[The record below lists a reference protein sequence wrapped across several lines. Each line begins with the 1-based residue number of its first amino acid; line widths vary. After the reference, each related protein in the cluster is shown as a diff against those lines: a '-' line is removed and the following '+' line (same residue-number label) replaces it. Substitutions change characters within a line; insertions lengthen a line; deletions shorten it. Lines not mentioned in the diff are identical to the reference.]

1 MRAAAWT
8 QRKLRRITARGSCPD
23 PWRAGSAASST
34 PLAELP
40 LFLDAAEAGLDRLQ
54 AVVQPQARSLERWP
68 AVVGQGAAYRR
79 AVALHDLRLRVAPA
93 LDLALD
99 RSDPTHHLL
108 QLFLGMPVGLKDRQG
123 GFAQVVEMAQLV
135 RHVGPDLA
143 NGEPD
148 RMLAVADHADDRNP
162 NSGQFRRDLAQ
173 QTGEIGA
180 GEIGAGRRQQGAG
193 QQDQPGQAL
202 ADHPQ
207 HLVTDVGLKTVD
219 RQDRPALALQG
230 LAMRR
235 RPGRGGDQLVVA
247 LEQVGHA
254 TLADRHAAPAQ
265 LLVDLRDAA
274 VLTVA
279 QGADQRDH
287 LQPELVL
294 RQRQGGFRLRPPRLM
309 IASTA
314 PILAAPNLQA
324 QANQAPQ
331 RHDRP
336 TVAVADPHRPPT
348 LRAGRPERNQ
358 DLLVRRLHTAPTS
371 GHLLPPCSTPPDT
384 LTLTPSTDSRFCR
397 SCFFL
402 GRQSLL
408 LESALF
414 EVREVC

>member
-23 PWRAGSAASST
+23 PWRAGIEASST
-34 PLAELP
+34 PLADLP

-93 LDLALD
+93 LDLAVD

-123 GFAQVVEMAQLV
+123 GFTQVVEMAQLV

-143 NGEPD
+143 NGKPD

-180 GEIGAGRRQQGAG
+180 GRRQQGAS

-207 HLVTDVGLKTVD
+207 HLVTDVWLKIARIT
-219 RQDRPALALQG
+219 RPQG

-235 RPGRGGDQLVVA
+235 RPGR
-247 LEQVGHA
+247 
-254 TLADRHAAPAQ
+254 
-265 LLVDLRDAA
+265 
-274 VLTVA
+274 
-279 QGADQRDH
+279 
-287 LQPELVL
+287 
-294 RQRQGGFRLRPPRLM
+294 
-309 IASTA
+309 
-314 PILAAPNLQA
+314 
-324 QANQAPQ
+324 
-331 RHDRP
+331 
-336 TVAVADPHRPPT
+336 
-348 LRAGRPERNQ
+348 
-358 DLLVRRLHTAPTS
+358 
-371 GHLLPPCSTPPDT
+371 
-384 LTLTPSTDSRFCR
+384 
-397 SCFFL
+397 
-402 GRQSLL
+402 
-408 LESALF
+408 
-414 EVREVC
+414 

>member
-54 AVVQPQARSLERWP
+54 AVVQPQARGLERWP
-68 AVVGQGAAYRR
+68 AVVGQGTTHRR
-79 AVALHDLRLRVAPA
+79 AVALHDLRRRVAPA

-108 QLFLGMPVGLKDRQG
+108 QLFPGMPVALKDRQG

-143 NGEPD
+143 NGKPD
-148 RMLAVADHADDRNP
+148 RRLAVADHANDRNP
-162 NSGQFRRDLAQ
+162 NSGQFRRNLAQ
-173 QTGEIGA
+173 QT

-193 QQDQPGQAL
+193 QQDQSGQAL

-207 HLVTDVGLKTVD
+207 HLVTNIRLKAVD

-294 RQRQGGFRLRPPRLM
+294 RQRQGGFGLRSPRLM
-309 IASTA
+309 VSTTGPGLTA
-314 PILAAPNLQA
+314 PDLQA

-336 TVAVADPHRPPT
+336 TVAVADPHRASA
-348 LRAGRPERNQ
+348 LRTGGPDRNQ
-358 DLLVRRLHTAPTS
+358 DLLVRRLHTAPTP
-371 GHLLPPCSTPPDT
+371 GHLQPPCSTPSDNPQQTAGSAVLEDF
-384 LTLTPSTDSRFCR
+384 PWSTW
-397 SCFFL
+397 
-402 GRQSLL
+402 G
-408 LESALF
+408 AKHINP
-414 EVREVC
+414 

>member
-8 QRKLRRITARGSCPD
+8 QRKLRRITARGSDPD

-34 PLAELP
+34 PLADLP

-99 RSDPTHHLL
+99 RSDPAHHLL

-143 NGEPD
+143 NGKPD

-173 QTGEIGA
+173 QA

-207 HLVTDVGLKTVD
+207 HLVTDVGLKIA
-219 RQDRPALALQG
+219 RIARPQG

-254 TLADRHAAPAQ
+254 ALADRHAAPAQ

-274 VLTVA
+274 VLAVA

-287 LQPELVL
+287 VQPELVL
-294 RQRQGGFRLRPPRLM
+294 RQRQGGFRPRPPRLM
-309 IASTA
+309 VSPTASALTA
-314 PILAAPNLQA
+314 PDLQA
-324 QANQAPQ
+324 QANQTPQ

-336 TVAVADPHRPPT
+336 TVAVADPHRPAAFRT
-348 LRAGRPERNQ
+348 GTPERNQ
-358 DLLVRRLHTAPTS
+358 DLLVRRLHTAPTP
-371 GHLLPPCSTPPDT
+371 GHQQPPLLDF
-384 LTLTPSTDSRFCR
+384 LLTPSTDSRFCH
-397 SCFFL
+397 SW
-402 GRQSLL
+402 
-408 LESALF
+408 EF
-414 EVREVC
+414 EGP